1 MDIVRKKNL
10 PAVVS
15 EYARQVLKQPLL
27 PPELGVDTRASEPWT
42 EQMTDAEPVSEWI
55 EQLKAG
61 DYSAARKIWNFFA
74 LPLYAAAQKKLN
86 SATKRVYD
94 EQDAAQSAYHALCA
108 GVAAGRYPDL
118 ADRTGLWRLLL
129 AITSRKITDRHRYDH
144 REQRDL
150 RRTATEGDHLDA
162 DASGFI
168 NKWSSRTPAPEF
180 AAEFVEL
187 CGELFENLGDPQ
199 LRQIGWLKIE
209 GYNDQEIADQLG
221 CARRTVQRKVERIR
235 RVWQQSQGIVD

>member
-1 MDIVRKKNL
+1 MNH
-10 PAVVS
+10 
-15 EYARQVLKQPLL
+15 
-27 PPELGVDTRASEPWT
+27 
-42 EQMTDAEPVSEWI
+42 AEPVSEWI

-61 DYSAARKIWNFFA
+61 DDSAARKIWNHFA
-74 LPLYAAAQKKLN
+74 APLYAAAQKKLS

-129 AITSRKITDRHRYDH
+129 VITSRKIADRHRYDR

-150 RRTATEGDHLDA
+150 RRTATEGNLLDT
-162 DASGFI
+162 DASGLI
-168 NKWSSRTPAPEF
+168 NKLSSRTPTPEF

-187 CGELFENLGDPQ
+187 CGELLEKLDDPQ

-235 RVWQQSQGIVD
+235 RAWQQSHEIVD